1 MKITT
6 HAVHFHPHQP
16 LVRFIEEHLHKL
28 ETFHGRLLKGE
39 VFLRVN
45 NQAVNNKTVEIKVA
59 VPGHEMFA
67 SYEAPSFEAATLR
80 SLAALK
86 SQLKKFKSRLSRKK
100 RG

>member
-28 ETFHGRLLKGE
+28 ETFHGKLLKGE

-45 NQAVNNKTVEIKVA
+45 NQAVNNKTVEIKLA
-59 VPGHEMFA
+59 VPGHELFA
-67 SYEAPSFEAATLR
+67 SNEASSFEAATLR
-80 SLAALK
+80 TLAALK
-86 SQLKKFKSRLSRKK
+86 SQLKKFKTKISK
-100 RG
+100 R

>member
-28 ETFHGRLLKGE
+28 ETFNNKLLKGE

-45 NQAVNNKTVEIKVA
+45 NQAVNNKTVEIKLA
-59 VPGHEMFA
+59 VPGHELFA
-67 SYEAPSFEAATLR
+67 SHEAETFEAATLR
-80 SLAALK
+80 TLAALK
-86 SQLKKFKSRLSRKK
+86 SQLKKFKTKLSRKA
-100 RG
+100 RR

>member
-28 ETFHGRLLKGE
+28 ETFQSSLLKGE

-45 NQAVNNKTVEIKVA
+45 NQSVNNKTVEIRLA
-59 VPGHEMFA
+59 MPGHELFA
-67 SYEAPSFEAATLR
+67 SHEASTFEAATIR
-80 SLAALK
+80 TLAALK
-86 SQLKKFKSRLSRKK
+86 SQLKKFKTRLSRD
-100 RG
+100 RRH